1 MYSRA
6 EKSNTKKEFWTS
18 FGMYLKPIPN
28 ADGHSINWVNYKT
41 GIRHIYFRMD
51 ADTKACSIAIEIKNP
66 VAEERTENYNTFI
79 ALKQIFTGICG
90 NDWNWIE
97 NTYDEY
103 GAAVSKIYTEKHG
116 VNIMKRESWPGI
128 ISFLKERI
136 IKLDEFWSVAKVN
149 FE

>member
-6 EKSNTKKEFWTS
+6 DKSNTKKEFWTS

-28 ADGHSINWVNYKT
+28 ADGQSINWINYKT

-51 ADTKACSIAIEIKNP
+51 ADTKTCSIAVEIKNP
-66 VAEERTENYNTFI
+66 ITEERIENYNKFA
-79 ALKQIFTGICG
+79 ALKNIFNGICG
-90 NDWNWIE
+90 KEWSWIE
-97 NTYDEY
+97 NTYDED
-103 GAAVSKIYTEKHG
+103 GAAVSKIYTEKQG